1 MNATLNYSGT
11 LIVVTC
17 WCGMKH
23 GVPEELREHQRRQF
37 DNNERPVHLYC
48 PLGHAHVPAGKP
60 KIEYVRERLDWE
72 QNARARANARAD
84 QAEASARAY
93 KGVATKARKRAA
105 AALCP
110 CCGRSFVQIRRHMA
124 AKHPDYLAEHGI
136 TPDPRPVA

>member
-1 MNATLNYSGT
+1 MSATLNYSGT
-11 LIVVTC
+11 LVMLTC

-23 GVPEELREHQRRQF
+23 AVPEELRAHQLAQF
-37 DNNERPVHLYC
+37 DNERMGVSIYC
-48 PLGHAHVPAGKP
+48 PLGHAHVPSGKP
-60 KIEYVRERLDWE
+60 KVERVQERLDWE
-72 QNARARANARAD
+72 RNARARANARAD

-124 AKHPDYLAEHGI
+124 VKHPDYLAEHGI
-136 TPDPRPVA
+136 APDSDAVA